1 MYLDRGYGDPHLG
14 RLASERRAH
23 EACRHRTGSLMRSTI
38 LRIALAAILAAAGIG
53 CGVAVGSGGP
63 SQGSALPRV
72 LGQLDHG
79 AHPRPACET
88 VEAATFL
95 SGGETLPEAQVAALA
110 RERFSH
116 RAEAER

>member
-1 MYLDRGYGDPHLG
+1 
-14 RLASERRAH
+14 
-23 EACRHRTGSLMRSTI
+23 MRSTI

-53 CGVAVGSGGP
+53 CGVAVGSGGT

-79 AHPRPACET
+79 AEARAACET

-116 RAEAER
+116 RAEADRFAHDVALLRGDELARAASWVRCDARR